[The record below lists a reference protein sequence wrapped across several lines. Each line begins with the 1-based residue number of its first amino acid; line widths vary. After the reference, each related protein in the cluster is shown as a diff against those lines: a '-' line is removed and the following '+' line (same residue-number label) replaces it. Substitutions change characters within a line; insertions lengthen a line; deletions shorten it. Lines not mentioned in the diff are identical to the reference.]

1 MVRMGVERSLS
12 TPLQISFDRAW
23 YVFLWQRWHNSTWA
37 ISNNRVETTGSTNM
51 SNPKTCQG
59 HFQSWIPFRKHHRL
73 SSIHLRVNL
82 VAMRRHR
89 CQALTILLRNYLRQ
103 LWSSILCPRPVGKI
117 ILKREI
123 PVVTG
128 KNLIH
133 VSTHKTLH
141 SA

>member
-1 MVRMGVERSLS
+1 MGVERRVS
-12 TPLQISFDRAW
+12 TLLQNSFDRAW
-23 YVFLWQRWHNSTWA
+23 YVFHWQRWHNPTWT
-37 ISNNRVETTGSTNM
+37 ISNNKVETTMSTNM

-59 HFQSWIPFRKHHRL
+59 HFLPWIPVRKHRQ
-73 SSIHLRVNL
+73 SSIHLRVNPM
-82 VAMRRHR
+82 AMRQRR

-103 LWSSILCPRPVGKI
+103 LWSSILYPRPVRKI